1 MIYTVTLNPAVD
13 YYISMKE
20 FQEGGLNLIDNGY
33 TLPGGKGINVSKVL
47 KNFGVESTAL
57 GFAGGFTGNYIRTAL
72 KDYGISEKL
81 VELKENTRINIK
93 LKTEKDESEIA
104 GVSPKITE
112 SEYAEFL
119 NTIKNIKSGDI
130 LVLSGSVPKSLDAK
144 IYKNIIEMLP
154 ENVKVILDTRGE
166 PFKYALEKGVFLTKP
181 NNVELGEFFN
191 EKYET
196 MEEIIKAGEKLRN
209 MGSENVL
216 ISLGKNGSVL
226 ITEKGVWIGNV
237 PKGTLVSSV
246 GAGDSMVAGTLYGI
260 VKGMEIS
267 EAYKYGIASGSATAF
282 TEGLTTL
289 ENMENL
295 LNDINIKMG
304 GNSNVK

>member
-20 FQEGGLNLIDNGY
+20 FQEGELNLIDNGY

-47 KNFGVESTAL
+47 KNFGIESTAL
-57 GFAGGFTGNYIRTAL
+57 GFAGGFTGNYIRTNL
-72 KDYGISEKL
+72 KEYGISEKL

-104 GVSPKITE
+104 GHSPKISQE
-112 SEYAEFL
+112 EYEKFL
-119 NTIKNIKSGDI
+119 NTIKEIQTGDI
-130 LVLSGSVPKSLDAK
+130 LVLSGSVPKSLDAE

-196 MEEIIKAGEKLRN
+196 MEEIINAGEKLRK

-289 ENMENL
+289 ENMEKL

-304 GNSNVK
+304 GNSDVK